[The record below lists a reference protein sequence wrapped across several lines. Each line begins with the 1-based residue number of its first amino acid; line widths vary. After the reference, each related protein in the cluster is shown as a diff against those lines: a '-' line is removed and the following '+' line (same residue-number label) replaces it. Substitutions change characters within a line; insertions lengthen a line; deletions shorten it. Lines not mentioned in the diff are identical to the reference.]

1 MLNVKLN
8 VFCKKKIKALT
19 NFDIAFL
26 KKVFNFFFSRKETG
40 TVVYKFKNI
49 YTKKKNVLKTI
60 LFLEELYE

>member
-8 VFCKKKIKALT
+8 VFCQKKIKALT

-49 YTKKKNVLKTI
+49 YT
-60 LFLEELYE
+60 